1 MAGNKTE
8 RKPRGYKPLKPDD
21 KRRVGYTEK
30 RRRLAAK
37 IDEELEKQT
46 QDEKQTQAQ
55 NKTKSA
61 DKKQKRPDKTQNGHE
76 DKTETEKKIETEA
89 IIVEPLTQIIADKHS
104 TNGFIDW
111 VQGREELPPVE
122 IQRSIT
128 AKNERMRLALNHLS
142 NKGVC
147 SMSKTQDF
155 IHTCSSYLFRP
166 ERLNGMTDGE
176 ITETMMTAMAMF
188 SKESEFVLKVVEA
201 NKDLTTSPTKRT
213 RLMDMI
219 ENLPK
224 DVLEALLAQ
233 VKGQL
238 K

>member
-21 KRRVGYTEK
+21 KRRIGYTEK
-30 RRRLAAK
+30 RRKLAAK

-46 QDEKQTQAQ
+46 QGPQDKNKNQTQDQ
-55 NKTKSA
+55 N
-61 DKKQKRPDKTQNGHE
+61 KTQNGHE

-201 NKDLTTSPTKRT
+201 NKDLTASPTKRT